1 MATLCGLHE
10 RVSNGKAASAI
21 ELKHPYKVIIDTQI
35 RKCQTSYVTP
45 KLMLGYGLSCYK
57 QPLLAA
63 SKVTT
68 LWRDRYGYVL
78 MNE

>member
-1 MATLCGLHE
+1 MATFCGLHE

-35 RKCQTSYVTP
+35 SKCQTSYVTP
-45 KLMLGYGLSCYK
+45 KLMPANTAGAWYSADYGLSHYR

-63 SKVTT
+63 S
-68 LWRDRYGYVL
+68 
-78 MNE
+78 